1 MRSAAVGEAAPGPV
15 DGVAVPGAY
24 SRTVSGYAF
33 LRQPRWLALGF
44 LVIIVVPSFVLLSR
58 WQLNRLEDRRHHN
71 AVVETNSS
79 ATPVP
84 VETVMVPGAG
94 SIGDDEDWR
103 QVTATGRYDVAHQV
117 LVRKRPLD
125 GANGYWVVTPLVT
138 ASGAVLAVNRGWLE
152 ATEGATATVSDVPAA
167 PPGEVTVVGRVR
179 PSEEAP
185 RPQPADLPAGQV
197 TDLDVALV
205 AAGAPVYPG
214 YVDLVSS
221 EPAQAAGLT
230 PLPLPDLTEGPHLS
244 YAMQWVL
251 FAGVAVVGF
260 VLLIRRE
267 RDYADEVTRTDVA

>member
-1 MRSAAVGEAAPGPV
+1 MSSYG
-15 DGVAVPGAY
+15 
-24 SRTVSGYAF
+24 F

-44 LVIIVVPSFVLLSR
+44 LVLIVVPSFILLSR
-58 WQLNRLEDRRHHN
+58 WQLHRLDERRHQN
-71 AVVETNSS
+71 SVVETNST

-84 VETVMVPGAG
+84 VGTVMVPGAAAD
-94 SIGDDEDWR
+94 SIGDDEDWK

-138 ASGAVLAVNRGWLE
+138 DSGTVLAVNRGWLE
-152 ATEGATATVSDVPAA
+152 AKEGATAEVTDVPA
-167 PPGEVTVVGRVR
+167 PPAGEVTVVGRVR

-185 RPQPADLPAGQV
+185 KPQPSDLPAGQV
-197 TDLDVALV
+197 TDLDVSLV
-205 AAGAPVYPG
+205 ANGSPVYPG

-221 EPAQAAGLT
+221 EPAQEAGLS
-230 PLPLPDLTEGPHLS
+230 PIPLPDLTEGPHLS

-251 FAGVAVVGF
+251 FAVVAVVGF
-260 VLLIRRE
+260 VLLVRRE

>member
-1 MRSAAVGEAAPGPV
+1 M
-15 DGVAVPGAY
+15 
-24 SRTVSGYAF
+24 SGYGF

-44 LVIIVVPSFVLLSR
+44 LVIVVVPSFIMLSR
-58 WQLNRLEDRRHHN
+58 WQLHRLDERRHQN

-84 VETVMVPGAG
+84 VGTVMTPGAAAD
-94 SIGDDEDWR
+94 SIGDDQDWK
-103 QVTATGRYDVAHQV
+103 QVSATGRYDVAHQV

-138 ASGAVLAVNRGWLE
+138 DSGAVLAVNRGWLE
-152 ATEGATATVSDVPAA
+152 AKQGATATVADIPA
-167 PPGEVTVVGRVR
+167 PPAGEVAVVGRVR

-185 RPQPADLPAGQV
+185 LPQPADLPAGQV
-197 TDLDVALV
+197 TDLDVRLV
-205 AAGAPVYPG
+205 ADGAPVYPG

-221 EPAQAAGLT
+221 DPAQAEGLT
-230 PLPLPDLTEGPHLS
+230 PIPLPDLTEGPHLS

-251 FAGVAVVGF
+251 FAVVAVVGF
-260 VLLIRRE
+260 VLLVRRE